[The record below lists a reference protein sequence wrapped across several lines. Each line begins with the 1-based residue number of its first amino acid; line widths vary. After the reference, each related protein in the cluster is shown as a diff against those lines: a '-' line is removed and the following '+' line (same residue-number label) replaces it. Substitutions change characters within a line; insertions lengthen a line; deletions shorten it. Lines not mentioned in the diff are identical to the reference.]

1 MGNCASAKKEKITQ
15 REHPIEKKQII
26 KRKQPMIHKIT
37 YGAARGELRQN
48 YDLNGKKGDGKLSC
62 YHSGEYAKV
71 FKVINVH
78 DKKFVV
84 AMKDLSKYKL
94 GSKVHLYAHELDVL
108 SKLDHPNIIKH
119 YETYND
125 QYALTMIM
133 ECFKGESLYSNLT
146 RKNNEPLS
154 EVDSLQY
161 MKQLFSAIK
170 HCHAS
175 GIIHRDLRP

>member
-1 MGNCASAKKEKITQ
+1 
-15 REHPIEKKQII
+15 
-26 KRKQPMIHKIT
+26 
-37 YGAARGELRQN
+37 
-48 YDLNGKKGDGKLSC
+48 
-62 YHSGEYAKV
+62 
-71 FKVINVH
+71 
-78 DKKFVV
+78 
-84 AMKDLSKYKL
+84 MKDINKYKL
-94 GSKVHLYAHELDVL
+94 GPKVHLYAQELDVL
-108 SKLDHPNIIKH
+108 SKLDHPNIVKH

-125 QYALTMIM
+125 NNLTLIM
-133 ECFKGESLYSNLT
+133 ENFKGESLYSYLT